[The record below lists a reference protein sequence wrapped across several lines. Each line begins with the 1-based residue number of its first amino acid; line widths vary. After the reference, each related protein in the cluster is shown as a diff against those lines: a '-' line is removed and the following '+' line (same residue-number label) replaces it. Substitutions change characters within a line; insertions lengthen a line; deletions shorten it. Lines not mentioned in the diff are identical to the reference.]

1 MKYISVKFLEIE
13 DKEYS
18 PKLLQMV
25 QIPLNKK
32 NIQII
37 IDWLRKE
44 QKKQE
49 QRKGL
54 IRFVQNIKK
63 RLGIK

>member
-13 DKEYS
+13 DKEFS

-25 QIPLNKK
+25 QIPLDRK

-37 IDWLRKE
+37 IDWLKKEKAKE
-44 QKKQE
+44 QKK
-49 QRKGL
+49 
-54 IRFVQNIKK
+54 
-63 RLGIK
+63 

>member
-49 QRKGL
+49 QRK
-54 IRFVQNIKK
+54 
-63 RLGIK
+63 

>member
-1 MKYISVKFLEIE
+1 MSFLPEKTGGKMKYISVKFLEIE

-49 QRKGL
+49 QRK
-54 IRFVQNIKK
+54 
-63 RLGIK
+63 